1 LQPGHLDG
9 RSFSGT
15 GANRWPN
22 EGSLNGSADLLYC
35 TLVYAAAAAKYQQL
49 NGLAG
54 VDLEILEFVERNL
67 SALQSPIVY
76 ARRNSNSTATIER

>member
-1 LQPGHLDG
+1 
-9 RSFSGT
+9 
-15 GANRWPN
+15 
-22 EGSLNGSADLLYC
+22 
-35 TLVYAAAAAKYQQL
+35 LVYAAVAAKYQQL